1 MWNLKKLIKL
11 AWFLL
16 LIFGALGLA
25 GASKEEIRFSVQL
38 YQGFRGERA
47 DNTLGQLYSG
57 LYQKIEIQ
65 EVVSKTSLSKERDRL
80 KRIFNLHEVRIIGHR
95 EMESREKGRHQGEIS
110 FNRSEIIDFNLQE
123 TGKTDR
129 YMLTVKKRGAPG
141 DMLKTE
147 LIIPFEQ
154 SAILGFSAPDD
165 TLLFVSL
172 HMESGEKP
180 VLVTR
185 VPPVYPPE
193 LAKAGVTGKVTL
205 EFVIDQL
212 GMPIEIVPIDGPPE
226 FYPVSVEALKKW
238 RYKPFLHKGT
248 VKPVS
253 ARVMFKFKL
262 KDKADEQ

>member
-1 MWNLKKLIKL
+1 MLQLKKMIKP
-11 AWFLL
+11 ALL
-16 LIFGALGLA
+16 LFLILWALVLS
-25 GASKEEIRFSVQL
+25 GASKEEVRFSVQL
-38 YQGFRGERA
+38 YQGFRGERT
-47 DNTLGQLYSG
+47 DQSRGQLYTG

-65 EVVSKTSLSKERDRL
+65 DVISKTSISQERDRL
-80 KRIFNLHEVRIIGHR
+80 KRIFNLHEVRIIGHD
-95 EMESREKGRHQGEIS
+95 EMERCEKGRHQAGFS
-110 FNRSEIIDFNLQE
+110 FSQSERIDLNLQE
-123 TGKTDR
+123 TGITDR

-154 SAILGFSAPDD
+154 SAIMGFAAPDD

-212 GMPIEIVPIDGPPE
+212 GKPIEIVPIDGPPE
-226 FYPVSVEALKKW
+226 FYPVSIEALKKW
-238 RYKPFLHKGT
+238 RYKPFLQKGT

-253 ARVMFKFKL
+253 ATVMFKFRL
-262 KDKADEQ
+262 KEKPDEQ